1 VPIELG
7 KTGQV
12 DRLSSESDAT
22 LAALRDR
29 IAVSQVAQV
38 ARGGRAIIVL
48 EGLEGSLK
56 TAVIRQLAAA
66 LDPRFFKTLTV
77 TPDRRRSSA
86 GHWLARFWTDLPAQ
100 GCTALYFN
108 SWYRRVLEERVLGL
122 AEQSEWT
129 RAYDEIN
136 EFEAQQRDYGTLI
149 VKLFFHVTEGVRARR
164 LAERAEDERA
174 IVTDSAAEFR
184 TSALRP
190 AYDDALTQMLSQ
202 NNLRWSPW
210 TVIDADQSGPAT
222 ISALTAV
229 ADALSKA
236 FPKELAI
243 PGSAP
248 SRHARRSGR
257 TTPA

>member
-1 VPIELG
+1 MSIDPGEI
-7 KTGQV
+7 GQG
-12 DRLSSESDAT
+12 DRTSPETDAA
-22 LAALRDR
+22 LAALRER
-29 IAVSQVAQV
+29 IGVAQVSQVS
-38 ARGGRAIIVL
+38 RGGRAIIVL

-77 TPDRRRSSA
+77 TPDRRRSSE
-86 GHWLARFWTDLPAQ
+86 GHWLARFWTDLPSK

-122 AEQSEWT
+122 AEPGEWI

-149 VKLFFHVTEGVRARR
+149 VKLFFHVTEGVRVRR
-164 LAERAEDERA
+164 LAERAQDDRA
-174 IVTDSAAEFR
+174 IVTDSAAEFK
-184 TSALRP
+184 TSALRA
-190 AYDDALTQMLSQ
+190 AYDDALTQMLAQ

-210 TVIDADQSGPAT
+210 TVVDADQPAPAM

-229 ADALSKA
+229 ADAMGKA
-236 FPKELAI
+236 FPKELTTA
-243 PGSAP
+243 GSVP
-248 SRHARRSGR
+248 DRPARR
-257 TTPA
+257 PARMKPA

>member
-1 VPIELG
+1 MPIDLSE
-7 KTGQV
+7 TGQGGSI
-12 DRLSSESDAT
+12 SSDSSAT
-22 LAALRDR
+22 LTALRDR
-29 IAVSQVAQV
+29 IALAQVSQV

-56 TAVIRQLAAA
+56 TAVIRELAAA

-77 TPDRRRSSA
+77 TPDRRRSGE

-122 AEQSEWT
+122 VEQSEWA

-149 VKLFFHVTEGVRARR
+149 VKLFFHVTEAVRARR

-174 IVTDSAAEFR
+174 IVTDGAAEFR
-184 TSALRP
+184 ASALRP
-190 AYDDALTQMLSQ
+190 AYDDALTQMLAQ

-210 TVIDADQSGPAT
+210 TVIDADQPGPAM
-222 ISALTAV
+222 IAALTAV
-229 ADALSKA
+229 ADAFGKA
-236 FPKELAI
+236 FPKELASR
-243 PGSAP
+243 GSVP
-248 SRHARRSGR
+248 DRPARRSARAKPG
-257 TTPA
+257 

>member
-1 VPIELG
+1 MPIDLSEN
-7 KTGQV
+7 GQG
-12 DRLSSESDAT
+12 DRLSLESDAT

-29 IAVSQVAQV
+29 IGLAQVAQV

-56 TAVIRQLAAA
+56 TGVIRQLAAA
-66 LDPRFFKTLTV
+66 LDPRFLKTLTV
-77 TPDRRRSSA
+77 APDRRRSSE

-122 AEQSEWT
+122 VDQGEWT

-164 LAERAEDERA
+164 LAERGKDERA

-190 AYDDALTQMLSQ
+190 AYDDALTQMLAQ

-210 TVIDADQSGPAT
+210 TVVDADQGPPAM

-229 ADALSKA
+229 ADAMSKA
-236 FPKELAI
+236 FPRELTTA
-243 PGSAP
+243 GSVP
-248 SRHARRSGR
+248 DRPARRSVR
-257 TTPA
+257 TKPA

>member
-1 VPIELG
+1 MPIDLSE
-7 KTGQV
+7 TGQG
-12 DRLSSESDAT
+12 DRISLESDAT

-29 IAVSQVAQV
+29 IAVAQVSQVV
-38 ARGGRAIIVL
+38 RGGRAIIVL

-77 TPDRRRSSA
+77 TPDRRRSGE

-122 AEQSEWT
+122 ANPSEWT

-149 VKLFFHVTEGVRARR
+149 VKLYFHVTEGIRARR

-174 IVTDSAAEFR
+174 IVTDSSAEFR

-190 AYDDALTQMLSQ
+190 AYDDALTQMLAQ

-210 TVIDADQSGPAT
+210 TVIDADQSVPAL
-222 ISALTAV
+222 ISALSAV
-229 ADALSKA
+229 ADAFARA
-236 FPKELAI
+236 FPRELGVEGSV
-243 PGSAP
+243 PGRP
-248 SRHARRSGR
+248 GRRAVR
-257 TTPA
+257 TKPA

>member
-1 VPIELG
+1 MPIDLSQS
-7 KTGQV
+7 GQG
-12 DRLSSESDAT
+12 DPISSDSDAT
-22 LAALRDR
+22 LTALRDR
-29 IAVSQVAQV
+29 IAVAQVSQV

-77 TPDRRRSSA
+77 TPDRRRSGE

-122 AEQSEWT
+122 VEQNEWT

-149 VKLFFHVTEGVRARR
+149 VKLFFHVTEGIRARR
-164 LAERAEDERA
+164 LTERAEDERA

-190 AYDDALTQMLSQ
+190 AYDDALTQMLAQ

-210 TVIDADQSGPAT
+210 TVIDADQSVPAM

-229 ADALSKA
+229 ADAFGKA
-236 FPKELAI
+236 FPKELTAA
-243 PGSAP
+243 GSVP
-248 SRHARRSGR
+248 DRPARRAAR
-257 TTPA
+257 AKPA